1 MKCTNCGNKL
11 NSNSVFCPFCGT
23 KARKYQ
29 NVNRISLKCR
39 YCNGTMEADEDN
51 SVIECPFCGSKEL
64 IFFKEKKEKPSTD
77 EKRSGNRF
85 PVVLLILLAI
95 AFAVTAII
103 CFIDKLYVSG
113 VIALVQTVCF
123 ILAIMLRESKNI
135 KQCIPTIIMIIGC
148 VLSVPTIASCTHDLS
163 VGNNIADVDWNVIF
177 LSDKVPQPP
186 SKKIDIHSNTGKE
199 FRINIHKI
207 SQEDYYRYLA
217 ECKNMGYTN
226 ETSELTHDYT
236 GYDSEGYGLSLS
248 YYSSYDEMRVELTAP
263 TVLSAIDWEAHS
275 ISRALPK
282 PSSGY
287 GSFEAEYDGGYTEV
301 IIGNVSPSDHSAYL
315 AQCKDMGYTIEA
327 VSNEKSYNA
336 YNPDGY
342 ELELSYNSGNK
353 EMKIVL
359 HFPMEFEQI
368 DFPSTGIGSL
378 LPVPKS
384 LSGSVR
390 MMSEWYYSVYI
401 DNMSRAD
408 VNEYVDSCMQS
419 GFSKNIHRYDNS
431 FWAENSKDVSIEV
444 LYEGNNVMYVQI
456 SGPSDKDYSSL
467 KRD

>member
-29 NVNRISLKCR
+29 NANRISLKCR
-39 YCNGTMEADEDN
+39 YCNGTMEAGEDN
-51 SVIECPFCGSKEL
+51 SVIECPYCGSKEL

-77 EKRSGNRF
+77 EKRSGNGF
-85 PVVLLILLAI
+85 PVVLLILFAI
-95 AFAVTAII
+95 AFAVTAIG
-103 CFIDKLYVSG
+103 CLTERLYVSG
-113 VIALVQTVCF
+113 FLAAVQTICFIMAMALRKSNSIKQYIPTVIIALGC
-123 ILAIMLRESKNI
+123 ILSI
-135 KQCIPTIIMIIGC
+135 
-148 VLSVPTIASCTHDLS
+148 PTIASCTYDIEM
-163 VGNNIADVDWNVIF
+163 GNNIADTDWNVIF
-177 LSDKVPQPP
+177 LSDKVPEPP
-186 SKKIDIHSNTGKE
+186 SKKIDIHYNTDKE
-199 FRINIHKI
+199 CRINIHKI

-226 ETSELTHDYT
+226 ETSELTHDFT

-248 YYSSYDEMRVELTAP
+248 YYSSYKEMRLELTAP
-263 TVLSAIDWEAHS
+263 TKLSDLNWDAHH
-275 ISRALPK
+275 ICTALPNP
-282 PSSGY
+282 PSDS
-287 GSFEAEYDGGYTEV
+287 GSFEVEYADYTEV
-301 IIGNVSPSDHSAYL
+301 IIGNVTPSDHSSYL
-315 AQCKDMGYTIEA
+315 AQCKDMGYTIET
-327 VSNEKSYNA
+327 VSDERSYNA

-368 DFPSTGIGSL
+368 EFPSTGIGSL

-390 MMSEWYYSVYI
+390 MMNEWHYSVYI

-408 VNEYVDSCMQS
+408 VNEYVDSCIQS
-419 GFSKNIHRYDNS
+419 GFSKKIYRSDNS
-431 FWAENSKDVSIEV
+431 FWAENSGDVSIEV
-444 LYEGNNVMYVQI
+444 LYEGNNVMYIQI